1 METYIR
7 FFAIA
12 LLSVLVAAVPC
23 FGQNAEDAHCDEGSS
38 QSTNPDSYS
47 ISTPEPTGPSS
58 DYSLGD
64 QYTGN
69 NNDPAD
75 YYEDYFGGDGSA
87 DDCFSE
93 DEAIR
98 EQSCELCDYFGIP

>member
-1 METYIR
+1 MQTYIR
-7 FFAIA
+7 FFVIA
-12 LLSVLVAAVPC
+12 LLSVLVAAVPS
-23 FGQNAEDAHCDEGSS
+23 FGQSAEDATCDESGSH
-38 QSTNPDSYS
+38 STNPDSYS
-47 ISTPEPTGPSS
+47 VSTPEATGPSS

-75 YYEDYFGGDGSA
+75 YYEDYFEGDGSA
-87 DDCFSE
+87 EDCYSD

-98 EQSCELCDYFGIP
+98 EQSCETCDYFGIP